1 MAPTQGWSFVL
12 DEPTRI
18 LVADDDPI
26 FCEFAS
32 VHLSTPVATVE
43 AVQDGEAAWQH
54 LADGEFDLALLDIE
68 MPGLDGF
75 ELLSRVR
82 ADDRLKHLPC
92 VMVTGREDIASI
104 DRAYELGST
113 SFVTK
118 PVNWRQLSYQL
129 RHVLRIERELREA
142 RDRAESRASALPA
155 SEAESLRESI
165 GRILD
170 LAARLER
177 DSEVQAERIT
187 EEGREALRLLARCM
201 RERYEADSSPAAG
214 SVAAAEG

>member
-1 MAPTQGWSFVL
+1 MESSTGWSFVI
-12 DEPTRI
+12 DEPTRL

-32 VHLSTPVATVE
+32 VHLSTPVATV
-43 AVQDGEAAWQH
+43 ATAADGAAAWEA
-54 LADGEFDLALLDIE
+54 LREGEYDLALLDIE

-75 ELLSRVR
+75 GLLERIR
-82 ADDRLKHLPC
+82 RDDRLRHMPC

-129 RHVLRIERELREA
+129 RHVLRTARIERELRE
-142 RDRAESRASALPA
+142 RAEDRRPAVAGGEVEAGVVRILELAEWLESRPASARRPR
-155 SEAESLRESI
+155 SPRKR
-165 GRILD
+165 GRC
-170 LAARLER
+170 
-177 DSEVQAERIT
+177 S
-187 EEGREALRLLARCM
+187 
-201 RERYEADSSPAAG
+201 AG
-214 SVAAAEG
+214 